1 MRNEESIFDILT
13 ILSLRTG
20 DLLYGLTIG
29 SEIKI

>member
-1 MRNEESIFDILT
+1 MRNKELIFDILT
-13 ILSLRTG
+13 ILCTLTR